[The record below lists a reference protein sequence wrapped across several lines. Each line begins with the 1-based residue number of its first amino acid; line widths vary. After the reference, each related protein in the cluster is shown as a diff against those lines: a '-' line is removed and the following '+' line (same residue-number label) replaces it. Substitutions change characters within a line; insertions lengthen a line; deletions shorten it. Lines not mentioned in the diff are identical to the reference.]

1 MLDKE
6 LMGLLGE
13 SFKKDVKVS
22 RISEDI
28 KGKAIVLYGGN
39 NVGKTKQASHLPNPI
54 FLPCEKGMNAING
67 AIVLKTNSWADLQ
80 KNGRKLTS
88 KKFVKLLQTGKTITV
103 VVDGIER
110 IGNYVKDYLCKKYEV
125 STIGEARGGFGAW
138 EEYENLVWSWVD
150 NLISVGYT
158 VVFIGHSKLD
168 KKSDKYIITGDERAI
183 KPIRDNADIVAYL
196 ESNGVDSEGKEILST
211 AYLAET
217 DDYFARARFTHMPTK
232 IETFTADNLIKTI
245 VESIKEQNIA
255 EGFESVDF
263 EEQQDIY
270 KNEDNFNSV
279 KEEIK
284 ELFATMQENEKTEE
298 YLEVVENHLGED
310 CPVSEANEGQLE
322 LLKCIRNDLEEIIE
336 NLD

>member
-13 SFKKDVKVS
+13 SFKDDVKVS

-28 KGKAIVLYGGN
+28 RGKTIVLYGGN

-88 KKFVKLLQTGKTITV
+88 KKFVKLLQTGKPITV

-110 IGNYVKDYLCKKYEV
+110 IGNYSKDYLCKKYEV

-138 EEYENLVWSWVD
+138 EEYENLVWSWVN